1 MASISKIML
10 VIRREYTTRVYK
22 KSFVVLTLLMPF
34 LMALIPLVP
43 AWLMSLERQSPEVI
57 AVIDRTGEYMPLFEN
72 SGAYTFIQADAP
84 IASYRDAG
92 AEQDVTAVLEIRQD
106 LLQDPKAVSLFS
118 FKTLPA
124 SVEQYINRRLSEYLS
139 DKKINSYDIPE
150 LKEIIRTSKIDISVA
165 TYKWSETGSE
175 TISSGDIA
183 AGIGMMLN
191 FVIYMFIM
199 MYGMMVLQGVME
211 EKKSRIMEVMVS
223 CVRPFELMMGKIVGI
238 GLVGLTQIAVWLV
251 LGSGLMLGLQLFFL
265 KDLNYAEASMQMAD
279 RQMKEFDISVVAEF
293 FAALESINFVEL
305 GILFVAFFIGGYLLY
320 ASVLAA
326 FGSAVSSD
334 EDTSQIVTPV
344 TILMVISFYIGM
356 ACMSNPEGDLALWS
370 SFVPFTSPIVM
381 MARLPYGVPLWQEVL
396 SLSILYLSFGGLTY
410 SGARIYRVGILMYGK
425 KPSLKEMWRWMWY
438 K

>member
-57 AVIDRTGEYMPLFEN
+57 AVIDHTGEYMPLFEN

-150 LKEIIRTSKIDISVA
+150 LKEIIRTSKIDIAVA

-265 KDLNYAEASMQMAD
+265 KDLNYADVSMQMTD
-279 RQMKEFDISVVAEF
+279 RQMKEFDISGVAEF

-344 TILMVISFYIGM
+344 IILMVISFYIGM

-410 SGARIYRVGILMYGK
+410 LGARIYRVGILMYGK